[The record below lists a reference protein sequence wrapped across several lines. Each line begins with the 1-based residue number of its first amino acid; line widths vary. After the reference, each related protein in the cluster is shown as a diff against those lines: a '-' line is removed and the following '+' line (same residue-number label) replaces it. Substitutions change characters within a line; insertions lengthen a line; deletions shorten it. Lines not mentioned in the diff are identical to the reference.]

1 MHTGNRV
8 ALKTILIELRFL
20 PTHEEDALR
29 VLRSVT
35 GITEAKSGC
44 RACSVGRDSADEE
57 LFRYR
62 EEWDSE
68 SAFLR
73 HVRSG
78 EFQRVLVAMD
88 MCSEEPQVL
97 VGNLS
102 GTRGM
107 DCLRELRGEKEGTT
121 ASDT

>member
-1 MHTGNRV
+1 MNTGNRIS
-8 ALKTILIELRFL
+8 LKTILIEMRFL
-20 PTHEEDALR
+20 PPQAEDALR
-29 VLRSVT
+29 LFRSVA

-44 RACSVGRDSADEE
+44 SACSIGRDSVDEE

-73 HVRSG
+73 HIRSD

-88 MCSEEPQVL
+88 MCREEPQVV

-107 DCLRELRGEKEGTT
+107 DCLRELRGEEGGVT
-121 ASDT
+121 A

>member
-8 ALKTILIELRFL
+8 ALKTISIDMRFL
-20 PTHEEDALR
+20 PDHEEDAIR

-35 GITEAKSGC
+35 GVTEAKSGC
-44 RACSVGRDSADEE
+44 RACLVARDATDEE
-57 LFRYR
+57 LFLYR

-73 HVRSG
+73 HIRSE
-78 EFQRVLVAMD
+78 EFRRVLVAMD

-97 VGNLS
+97 VGDLS
-102 GTRGM
+102 GTSGM
-107 DCLRELRGEKEGTT
+107 ERLRELRKEKEGTA

>member
-1 MHTGNRV
+1 MGTGNRI
-8 ALKTILIELRFL
+8 ALKTILIEMYFPPSQR
-20 PTHEEDALR
+20 EDALR

-35 GITEAKSGC
+35 GITMAKSGC
-44 RACSVGRDSADEE
+44 RASSVGQDSDDKE

-73 HVRSG
+73 HVRSE

-88 MCSEEPQVL
+88 MCREEPRVL
-97 VGNLS
+97 VGDLS
-102 GTRGM
+102 GDSGM
-107 DCLRELRGEKEGTT
+107 GCLRKLRGEEGGIT
-121 ASDT
+121 A

>member
-1 MHTGNRV
+1 MPTDKRV
-8 ALKTILIELRFL
+8 ALKTVLIEMRFL
-20 PTHEEDALR
+20 GAHEHDALR

-35 GITEAKSGC
+35 GITAAKSGC
-44 RACSVGRDSADEE
+44 RACSVARDAADDE

-62 EEWDSE
+62 EQWNSE
-68 SAFLR
+68 TAFLR
-73 HVRSG
+73 HIRSD

-102 GTRGM
+102 GTSGM
-107 DCLRELRGEKEGTT
+107 DCLRELRGE
-121 ASDT
+121 